1 MTLLP
6 LAHGIGSVQDPPIP
20 LWLAYYGAAAVLVL
34 SFAALG
40 ALWRTPLLEREHLR
54 RLVRVPTAALR
65 VLLGALGLG
74 LFVVV
79 FAAALV
85 GERSVGTNIAPTFI
99 WVIFWLGLVPL
110 TILFGNVWA
119 WLNPWRAAA
128 DVVAWCWRPGA
139 ARVGA
144 AVHVPG
150 AARPLA
156 GRVPALLLRGDGAR
170 VHRPLRPADARA
182 RGRDLQLDH
191 VGRDGRVRARRLAAK
206 RRGVHRLLRPALAA
220 LDPDA
225 ARATARAPRPLDS
238 VARDREPPGTV
249 AFVAVMLGSVAFD
262 GFSRTSY
269 WQDRLFRIDSEL
281 GAIAFNLLGLAA
293 GVAFVAAA
301 YVAAVEVARRIGRGQ
316 ARLEQAFIG
325 SLIPIAIAYVV
336 AHYATLLLVQ
346 GQLAIPLASDP
357 FGYGW
362 DLFGTLD
369 YRVNVQPL
377 TRGPDLVPAGRRA
390 RPRPR
395 ARAGDR
401 PRQGAR
407 AVRLDEGRAAH
418 AVRDA
423 GADGAVHGRRTVVAL
438 ARLILGHGGTPG

>member
-1 MTLLP
+1 VTLLLP

-20 LWLAYYGAAAVLVL
+20 QWLAYYGGAAVLVL

-40 ALWRTPLLEREHLR
+40 ALWRTPILEHERLR
-54 RLVRVPTAALR
+54 RLFRVPAGALR

-74 LFVVV
+74 LFVIV
-79 FAAALV
+79 FVAALV

-128 DVVAWCWRPGA
+128 DLVAWCWRRAGLGWEPPFTYLERLGRWPA
-139 ARVGA
+139 AFLLFCFA
-144 AVHVPG
+144 AME
-150 AARPLA
+150 LA
-156 GRVPALLLRGDGAR
+156 YTDPSDPRML
-170 VHRPLRPADARA
+170 
-182 RGRDLQLDH
+182 
-191 VGRDGRVRARRLAAK
+191 
-206 RRGVHRLLRPALAA
+206 ALAA
-220 LDPDA
+220 AIYSWVTWVGMA
-225 ARATARAPRPLDS
+225 AFGRDVWLRSGEAFAVYFGLISRLSILAVRERRLVLRRPLDH

-281 GAIAFNLLGLAA
+281 GAIAFNLVGLFV
-293 GVAFVAAA
+293 GVAFVAGA
-301 YVAAVEVARRIGRGQ
+301 YVGAVEVARRIGREQ

-325 SLIPIAIAYVV
+325 SLIPIALAYVV

-357 FGYGW
+357 LGYGW

-377 TRGPDLVPAGRRA
+377 SADQIWYLQT
-390 RPRPR
+390 
-395 ARAGDR
+395 
-401 PRQGAR
+401 GA
-407 AVRLDEGRAAH
+407 
-418 AVRDA
+418 
-423 GADGAVHGRRTVVAL
+423 
-438 ARLILGHGGTPG
+438 LILGHVLGLVIAHDKALALFGSTKVALRTQYAMLALMVLYTVGGLWLLSRG

>member
-1 MTLLP
+1 MLLP
-6 LAHGIGSVQDPPIP
+6 LAHGIGGIQDPPIP
-20 LWLAYYGAAAVLVL
+20 MWLAYYGGAAVLVL

-40 ALWRTPLLEREHLR
+40 ALWKTPRLELERLR
-54 RLVRVPTAALR
+54 PLFPLPATALR
-65 VLLGALGLG
+65 VILGALGLA

-99 WVIFWLGLVPL
+99 YVIFWLGLIPL
-110 TILFGNVWA
+110 TILFGNIWA

-128 DVVAWCWRPGA
+128 DLVAWCWRRARLEWEPPFTYPERLGRWPA
-139 ARVGA
+139 AFLLFCFAALELAYTEPSDPRMLALAVAIYSWVTWVGMA
-144 AVHVPG
+144 AV
-150 AARPLA
+150 
-156 GRVPALLLRGDGAR
+156 
-170 VHRPLRPADARA
+170 
-182 RGRDLQLDH
+182 GRDVWLRNGEAFTVYFGLISRLSILASRERRLVLRRPLDH
-191 VGRDGRVRARRLAAK
+191 V
-206 RRGVHRLLRPALAA
+206 
-220 LDPDA
+220 
-225 ARATARAPRPLDS
+225 
-238 VARDREPPGTV
+238 ARDSEPSGTV

-281 GAIAFNLLGLAA
+281 AAIAFNLLGLAI
-293 GVAFVAAA
+293 GVAFVAGA
-301 YVAAVEVARRIGRGQ
+301 YVGAVEVARRIGREQ

-325 SLIPIAIAYVV
+325 SLIPIALAYVI

-377 TRGPDLVPAGRRA
+377 SADQIWYL
-390 RPRPR
+390 
-395 ARAGDR
+395 
-401 PRQGAR
+401 Q
-407 AVRLDEGRAAH
+407 
-418 AVRDA
+418 A
-423 GADGAVHGRRTVVAL
+423 GA
-438 ARLILGHGGTPG
+438 LILGHVIGLVIAHDKALALFGSTKVALRTQYAMLALMVLYTVGGLWLLSRG

>member
-1 MTLLP
+1 VTLLP

-20 LWLAYYGAAAVLVL
+20 MWLAYYGAAAVLVL

-40 ALWRTPLLEREHLR
+40 ALWRTPILQREHLR
-54 RLVRVPTAALR
+54 RLVRVPRAALR
-65 VLLGALGLG
+65 IVLGALGLG

-79 FAAALV
+79 FVAALV

-119 WLNPWRAAA
+119 WVNPWRAAA
-128 DVVAWCWRPGA
+128 DLIAWCWSQARLEWEAPFSYPERLGRWPA
-139 ARVGA
+139 AFLLFCFAALELAYTDPSDPRMLALAIAIYSWITWVGMA
-144 AVHVPG
+144 AF
-150 AARPLA
+150 
-156 GRVPALLLRGDGAR
+156 
-170 VHRPLRPADARA
+170 
-182 RGRDLQLDH
+182 GRDVWLRNGEAFSSYFGLISRLSILTLRE
-191 VGRDGRVRARRLAAK
+191 GRLS
-206 RRGVHRLLRPALAA
+206 LR
-220 LDPDA
+220 
-225 ARATARAPRPLDS
+225 RPLDN

-249 AFVAVMLGSVAFD
+249 AFVTVMLGSVAFD
-262 GFSRTSY
+262 GFGRTSY

-293 GVAFVAAA
+293 GVAFVACA

-377 TRGPDLVPAGRRA
+377 TANQIWYLQSGALVLGHVL
-390 RPRPR
+390 
-395 ARAGDR
+395 GL
-401 PRQGAR
+401 
-407 AVRLDEGRAAH
+407 VIAH
-418 AVRDA
+418 DKALA
-423 GADGAVHGRRTVVAL
+423 LFGSTKVAL
-438 ARLILGHGGTPG
+438 RTQYALLALMVLYTVGGLWLLSRG

>member
-20 LWLAYYGAAAVLVL
+20 MWLAYYGGAAVLVL

-40 ALWRTPLLEREHLR
+40 ALWKSPVLERERLR
-54 RLVRVPTAALR
+54 SLVRVPAAALR

-85 GERSVGTNIAPTFI
+85 GERSVGTNLAPTFI
-99 WVIFWLGLVPL
+99 WVLFWLGLVPL

-128 DVVAWCWRPGA
+128 DLVAWCWRRAGLEWEPPFTYPERLGRWPA
-139 ARVGA
+139 AFLLFCFA
-144 AVHVPG
+144 AMELAYTDPSDPRMLALAVAIYSWITWVAM
-150 AARPLA
+150 AAF
-156 GRVPALLLRGDGAR
+156 GRDVWLRGGEAFTAYFGLLSR
-170 VHRPLRPADARA
+170 LSLLA
-182 RGRDLQLDH
+182 
-191 VGRDGRVRARRLAAK
+191 VRERRLA
-206 RRGVHRLLRPALAA
+206 LR
-220 LDPDA
+220 
-225 ARATARAPRPLDS
+225 RPLDN

-262 GFSRTSY
+262 GFSRTSF
-269 WQDRLFRIDSEL
+269 WQNRLFRIDSDL
-281 GAIAFNLLGLAA
+281 GAISFNLFGLVV
-293 GVAFVAAA
+293 GVAFVGAA
-301 YVAAVEVARRIGRGQ
+301 YVAAVEVARRIGREK

-325 SLIPIAIAYVV
+325 SLIPIALAYVV

-377 TRGPDLVPAGRRA
+377 SADQVWYLQSGALVFGHVL
-390 RPRPR
+390 
-395 ARAGDR
+395 GL
-401 PRQGAR
+401 
-407 AVRLDEGRAAH
+407 VIAH
-418 AVRDA
+418 DKALA
-423 GADGAVHGRRTVVAL
+423 LFGSTKVAL
-438 ARLILGHGGTPG
+438 RTQYALLALMVLYTVGGLWLLSRG

>member
-1 MTLLP
+1 MLLP

-20 LWLAYYGAAAVLVL
+20 MWLAYYGGAAVLVL

-40 ALWRTPLLEREHLR
+40 ALWKTPILERERFRTL
-54 RLVRVPTAALR
+54 LPIPVVVLR

-85 GERSVGTNIAPTFI
+85 GERSVGTNLAPTFI
-99 WVIFWLGLVPL
+99 WVIFWLGLVVL

-128 DVVAWCWRPGA
+128 DFVAWCWRQAGLEWEPPFTYPERLGRWPA
-139 ARVGA
+139 AFLLFCFAAMELAYTDPTDPRMLALAVAIYSWITWVGMA
-144 AVHVPG
+144 AF
-150 AARPLA
+150 
-156 GRVPALLLRGDGAR
+156 GRELWLRNGEAFTVYFGLLSRLSIVAVRERRLGLRG
-170 VHRPLRPADARA
+170 
-182 RGRDLQLDH
+182 
-191 VGRDGRVRARRLAAK
+191 
-206 RRGVHRLLRPALAA
+206 
-220 LDPDA
+220 
-225 ARATARAPRPLDS
+225 PLDN

-262 GFSRTSY
+262 GFGRTSY
-269 WQDRLFRIDSEL
+269 WQDRLFRIESEL
-281 GAIAFNLLGLAA
+281 GAIAFNLFGLLVAI
-293 GVAFVAAA
+293 AFVAGA
-301 YVAAVEVARRIGRGQ
+301 YVAAVEVARRIGREQ

-325 SLIPIAIAYVV
+325 SLIPIAIAYLI
-336 AHYATLLLVQ
+336 AHYTTLLLVQ

-377 TRGPDLVPAGRRA
+377 SADQIWYL
-390 RPRPR
+390 
-395 ARAGDR
+395 
-401 PRQGAR
+401 Q
-407 AVRLDEGRAAH
+407 
-418 AVRDA
+418 A
-423 GADGAVHGRRTVVAL
+423 GALVTGHVLGLVIAHDKALALFGSSKVAL
-438 ARLILGHGGTPG
+438 RTQYAMLALMVLYTVGGLWLLSRG

>member
-6 LAHGIGSVQDPPIP
+6 LAHGIGGIQDPPIP
-20 LWLAYYGAAAVLVL
+20 MWLAYYGGAAVLVL

-40 ALWRTPLLEREHLR
+40 ALWRTPRLERER
-54 RLVRVPTAALR
+54 IRALVPLPVAALR
-65 VLLGALGLG
+65 VLLGAFGLA

-110 TILFGNVWA
+110 TILFGNIWA

-128 DVVAWCWRPGA
+128 DFVAWCWRRARLEWEPPFTLSGA
-139 ARVGA
+139 ARS
-144 AVHVPG
+144 
-150 AARPLA
+150 LA
-156 GRVPALLLRGDGAR
+156 GRVPPLLLRCAGAR
-170 VHRPLRPADARA
+170 VHGPLRPADARA
-182 RGRDLQLDH
+182 RRRDLQLDH
-191 VGRDGRVRARRLAAK
+191 LGRDGGVRARRLAAS
-206 RRGVHRLLRPALAA
+206 RRGVHRLLRPDLPA

-225 ARATARAPRPLDS
+225 ARSDDSRSALRCTTSRATASLPARSRSSPSCSGRSRSTASAARASGR
-238 VARDREPPGTV
+238 T
-249 AFVAVMLGSVAFD
+249 GSS
-262 GFSRTSY
+262 GSTRISGRSPSTSSA
-269 WQDRLFRIDSEL
+269 WPS
-281 GAIAFNLLGLAA
+281 A
-293 GVAFVAAA
+293 VAFVAAA
-301 YVAAVEVARRIGRGQ
+301 YVAAVEVARRIGREQ

-336 AHYATLLLVQ
+336 AHYATFLLVQ

-377 TRGPDLVPAGRRA
+377 SADQIWYL
-390 RPRPR
+390 
-395 ARAGDR
+395 
-401 PRQGAR
+401 Q
-407 AVRLDEGRAAH
+407 
-418 AVRDA
+418 A
-423 GADGAVHGRRTVVAL
+423 GALVLGHVLGLVIAHDKALALFGSTKVAL
-438 ARLILGHGGTPG
+438 RTQYAMLALMVLYTVGGLWLLSRG